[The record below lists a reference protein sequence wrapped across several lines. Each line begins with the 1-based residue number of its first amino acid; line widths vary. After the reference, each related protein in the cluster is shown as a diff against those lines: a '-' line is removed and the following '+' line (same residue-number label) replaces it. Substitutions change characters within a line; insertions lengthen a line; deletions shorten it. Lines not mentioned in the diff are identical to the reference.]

1 MMKLDAWL
9 TVLQSATPP
18 RSGRL
23 SALIDRHGA
32 LSDVVGLPRSELI
45 AAGLSKRQAER
56 LKDPDRRRMDQWR
69 HWLGQPGRRLI
80 ARDSSDYP
88 AMLKEIPDPPLA
100 LWAEGARSDL
110 LNSPQL
116 AMVGSRKPTAN
127 GRETAR
133 QFARYLSERG
143 LTIVSGLAAGI
154 DGASHRG
161 GLRGCGGTVAVLG
174 SGPDVLFPRSHGRLA
189 AEIIEKG
196 LVVSEYP
203 PGTPPL
209 AAHFPQRN
217 RIIAG
222 MSAGALV
229 VEAARRSGSLITA
242 RLAGNYGR
250 EVFAIPGSIH
260 NPMAKGCHR
269 LIREG
274 AKLVEEAADVLVEL
288 PPLLGLVMES
298 AAPRGEA
305 ASEARGGAASEAR
318 GGAASEARR
327 GTAPLTSQPG
337 YAKLLAA
344 LGFDPC
350 GISDLARRTGLTAA
364 ELSSML
370 LLLEME
376 GLVEALPGGR
386 YCRLSKRTP

>member
-1 MMKLDAWL
+1 MWIGSRPRIADVRTHGDAGW
-9 TVLQSATPP
+9 SAPAE
-18 RSGRL
+18 G
-23 SALIDRHGA
+23 LIT
-32 LSDVVGLPRSELI
+32 
-45 AAGLSKRQAER
+45 
-56 LKDPDRRRMDQWR
+56 
-69 HWLGQPGRRLI
+69 
-80 ARDSSDYP
+80 RDSSDYP
-88 AMLKEIPDPPLA
+88 SMLKELPDPPLA
-100 LWAEGARSDL
+100 LWAEGERTDL

-127 GRETAR
+127 GRETALR
-133 QFARYLSERG
+133 FARYLSERG
-143 LTIVSGLAAGI
+143 LTIVSGLATGI

-161 GLRGCGGTVAVLG
+161 GLQGCGSTVAVLG
-174 SGPDVLFPRSHGRLA
+174 SGPDVLFPRSHERLA
-189 AEIIEKG
+189 ADIIARG
-196 LVVSEYP
+196 LIVSEYP

-222 MSAGALV
+222 MSVGTLV

-260 NPMAKGCHR
+260 NPMVKGCHR
-269 LIREG
+269 LIRDG

-288 PPLLGLVMES
+288 PPLLQLAVET
-298 AAPRGEA
+298 ADPPGETPA
-305 ASEARGGAASEAR
+305 DE
-318 GGAASEARR
+318 
-327 GTAPLTSQPG
+327 APLARQPG
-337 YAKLLAA
+337 YAELLAA

-386 YCRLSKRTP
+386 YSRLSKRAQ

>member
-1 MMKLDAWL
+1 MKLDAWL
-9 TVLQSATPP
+9 TVLQSAAPAK
-18 RSGRL
+18 SQRL
-23 SALIDRHGA
+23 TTLLDQHAA
-32 LSDVVGLPRSELI
+32 VSDVVDLPRTALL
-45 AAGLSKRQAER
+45 AAGISARQVDR
-56 LKDPDRRRMDQWR
+56 LKSPDRKRIDQWQS
-69 HWLGQPGRRLI
+69 WLDRPGRSLI
-80 ARDSSDYP
+80 TRKSPDYP
-88 AMLKEIPDPPLA
+88 ALLKELPDPPLA
-100 LWAEGARSDL
+100 LWTDGARSDL

-133 QFARYLSERG
+133 RFARYLSERG
-143 LTIVSGLAAGI
+143 LTIVSGLATGI

-161 GLRGCGGTVAVLG
+161 GLEGCGSTVAVLG
-174 SGPDVLFPRSHGRLA
+174 SGSDVLFPRSHKRLA
-189 AEIIEKG
+189 AEIIDKG
-196 LVVSEYP
+196 LIVSEFP

-222 MSAGALV
+222 MSAGTLV

-269 LIREG
+269 LIQQG
-274 AKLVEEAADVLVEL
+274 AKLVEDAADVLVEL
-288 PPLLGLVMES
+288 PPLLQLSVETEAQTVDTPSNAPVETES
-298 AAPRGEA
+298 L
-305 ASEARGGAASEAR
+305 ASR
-318 GGAASEARR
+318 
-327 GTAPLTSQPG
+327 PG
-337 YAKLLAA
+337 YKELLAS

-386 YCRLSKRTP
+386 YSRLSKRTP

>member
-1 MMKLDAWL
+1 M
-9 TVLQSATPP
+9 
-18 RSGRL
+18 
-23 SALIDRHGA
+23 
-32 LSDVVGLPRSELI
+32 
-45 AAGLSKRQAER
+45 
-56 LKDPDRRRMDQWR
+56 
-69 HWLGQPGRRLI
+69 
-80 ARDSSDYP
+80 
-88 AMLKEIPDPPLA
+88 
-100 LWAEGARSDL
+100 
-110 LNSPQL
+110 
-116 AMVGSRKPTAN
+116 
-127 GRETAR
+127 
-133 QFARYLSERG
+133 
-143 LTIVSGLAAGI
+143 
-154 DGASHRG
+154 
-161 GLRGCGGTVAVLG
+161 LG
-174 SGPDVLFPRSHGRLA
+174 SGPDVLFPRSHARLA
-189 AEIIEKG
+189 TEIIAKG
-196 LVVSEYP
+196 LIVSEYP

-222 MSAGALV
+222 MSAGTLV

-269 LIREG
+269 LIRDG
-274 AKLVEEAADVLVEL
+274 AKLVEEAADVLIEL
-288 PPLLGLVMES
+288 PPLLELAMQP
-298 AAPRGEA
+298 AAPPAGAPAEA
-305 ASEARGGAASEAR
+305 PVE
-318 GGAASEARR
+318 
-327 GTAPLTSQPG
+327 TAPLESQPG
-337 YAKLLAA
+337 YAELLAA

>member
-1 MMKLDAWL
+1 MKLDTWL
-9 TVLQSATPP
+9 TVLQSATTP
-18 RSGRL
+18 RSQRL

-32 LSDVVGLPRSELI
+32 LSDVVGLPRSELV

-69 HWLGQPGRRLI
+69 QWLGQAGRRLI
-80 ARDSSDYP
+80 TRDSPDYP
-88 AMLKEIPDPPLA
+88 AMLNEIPDPPLA
-100 LWAEGARSDL
+100 LWAEGARKDL

-127 GRETAR
+127 GRETAQ

-143 LTIVSGLAAGI
+143 LTIVSGMAAGI

-161 GLRGCGGTVAVLG
+161 GLQGCGSTVAVLG

-189 AEIIEKG
+189 AEIIAKG
-196 LVVSEYP
+196 LIVSEYP

-222 MSAGALV
+222 MSAGTLV

-242 RLAGNYGR
+242 RLAGNFGR

-288 PPLLGLVMES
+288 PPLLELVLE
-298 AAPRGEA
+298 PA
-305 ASEARGGAASEAR
+305 ASPADTSPDAKDDSPDEA
-318 GGAASEARR
+318 
-327 GTAPLTSQPG
+327 APLTSQPG

>member
-1 MMKLDAWL
+1 MMKLDVWL

-18 RSGRL
+18 RSQRL

-80 ARDSSDYP
+80 TRDSSDYP

-100 LWAEGARSDL
+100 LWVEGARSDL

-127 GRETAR
+127 GRETAQ
-133 QFARYLSERG
+133 QFGRYLSERG
-143 LTIVSGLAAGI
+143 LTIVSGLATGI

-161 GLRGCGGTVAVLG
+161 GLQGCGSTVAVLG

-189 AEIIEKG
+189 AEIIDKG
-196 LVVSEYP
+196 LIVSEFP
-203 PGTPPL
+203 PGTAPL

-222 MSAGALV
+222 MSAGTLV

-242 RLAGNYGR
+242 RLAGNFGR

-288 PPLLGLVMES
+288 PPLLELVLE
-298 AAPRGEA
+298 PA
-305 ASEARGGAASEAR
+305 ASPADTATDAQRESPDEG
-318 GGAASEARR
+318 
-327 GTAPLTSQPG
+327 APLTSQPG

>member
-1 MMKLDAWL
+1 MKLDAWL
-9 TVLQSATPP
+9 TVLQSAAPAK
-18 RSGRL
+18 SQRL
-23 SALIDRHGA
+23 ATLLDQHA
-32 LSDVVGLPRSELI
+32 AVSDVVDLPRTALL
-45 AAGLSKRQAER
+45 AAGISARQVDR
-56 LKDPDRRRMDQWR
+56 LKSPDRKRIDQWR
-69 HWLGQPGRRLI
+69 SWLDRPGRSLI
-80 ARDSSDYP
+80 TRKSPDYP
-88 AMLKEIPDPPLA
+88 ALLKELPDPPLA
-100 LWAEGARSDL
+100 LWTDGARSAL

-133 QFARYLSERG
+133 RFARYLSERG
-143 LTIVSGLAAGI
+143 LTIVSGLATGI

-161 GLRGCGGTVAVLG
+161 GLEGCGSTVAVLG
-174 SGPDVLFPRSHGRLA
+174 SGSDVLFPRSHKRLA
-189 AEIIEKG
+189 AEIIDKG
-196 LVVSEYP
+196 LIVSEFP

-222 MSAGALV
+222 MSAGTLV

-269 LIREG
+269 LIQQG
-274 AKLVEEAADVLVEL
+274 AKLVEDAADVLVEL
-288 PPLLGLVMES
+288 PPLLQLAVETEAQTVDTQSDAPVETES
-298 AAPRGEA
+298 L
-305 ASEARGGAASEAR
+305 ASR
-318 GGAASEARR
+318 
-327 GTAPLTSQPG
+327 PG
-337 YAKLLAA
+337 YKDLLAA

-386 YCRLSKRTP
+386 YSRLSKRTP

>member
-18 RSGRL
+18 RSQRV
-23 SALIDRHGA
+23 SALIDRHA
-32 LSDVVGLPRSELI
+32 SVAEVVDLPRSELA
-45 AAGLSKRQAER
+45 AAGLSRRQAER
-56 LKDPDRRRMDQWR
+56 LKNPDRQRMDQWR
-69 HWLGQPGRRLI
+69 AWLDRPGRGLI
-80 ARDSSDYP
+80 TRDSTDYP
-88 AMLKEIPDPPLA
+88 AMLKELPDPPLA
-100 LWAEGARSDL
+100 LWVEGTRSDL
-110 LNSPQL
+110 LNGPQL

-127 GRETAR
+127 GRETAQR
-133 QFARYLSERG
+133 FARYLSERG
-143 LTIVSGLAAGI
+143 LTIVSGLATGI

-161 GLRGCGGTVAVLG
+161 ALLGCGGTLAVLG
-174 SGPDVLFPRSHGRLA
+174 SGPDVLFPRSHARLA
-189 AEIIEKG
+189 AEIIAKG
-196 LVVSEYP
+196 LIVSEYP

-222 MSAGALV
+222 MSAGTLV

-269 LIREG
+269 LIRDG

-288 PPLLGLVMES
+288 PPLLELSMQP
-298 AAPRGEA
+298 AAPPA
-305 ASEARGGAASEAR
+305 GGAAEAP
-318 GGAASEARR
+318 EE
-327 GTAPLTSQPG
+327 TAPLEGQPG
-337 YAKLLAA
+337 YAELLAA

-350 GISDLARRTGLTAA
+350 GISNLARRTGLTAA